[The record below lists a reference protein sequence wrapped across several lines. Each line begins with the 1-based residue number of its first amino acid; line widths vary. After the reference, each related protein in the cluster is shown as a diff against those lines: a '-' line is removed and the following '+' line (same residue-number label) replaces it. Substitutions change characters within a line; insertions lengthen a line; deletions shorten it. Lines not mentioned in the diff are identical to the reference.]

1 MGEAP
6 ATQVGRVHSPVS
18 NQRIVIDEREATSD
32 ANGFVNMY
40 IPLKEQKQEYRIE
53 SNVPLNE
60 NSIVMPCNKNT
71 VITIMSN

>member
-6 ATQVGRVHSPVS
+6 ATQAGIVHS
-18 NQRIVIDEREATSD
+18 NKRIVIDEREATSD

-60 NSIVMPCNKNT
+60 NSIVMP
-71 VITIMSN
+71 